1 MGKRSFGSIFISSIF
16 LFAFLSFAFLTHTRG
31 TRKADLHSGVGRE
44 KRLSQ
49 SVRSR
54 HSPCH
59 LACVG
64 LFCFFSFLLF
74 FFFSIFRFW
83 FAVAPPRTLANFCGC
98 QVALWISSSEL
109 RSGPRTHAPGRES
122 VGDRLLPE
130 SALHGRANPTRLAL
144 PRLPLRSPLPLR
156 RQPSVANPYSSGQPS
171 ALSQRSTTR
180 RPLLAGDR
188 SLVLILQH
196 LACFVQC
203 LDASSISV
211 DEVIRTVSLAHFETI
226 VGALVRIRHCHL
238 DRKLVETRSCTR
250 LSATSGLNDRHIRP
264 YTFSRPCSRS

>member
-16 LFAFLSFAFLTHTRG
+16 LFAFLSFASLTHTGG

-44 KRLSQ
+44 KKAQ
-49 SVRSR
+49 SVCAIASLSVPPGVRW
-54 HSPCH
+54 P
-59 LACVG
+59 
-64 LFCFFSFLLF
+64 FLLFLFSPF
-74 FFFSIFRFW
+74 FFFSIFLFW

-122 VGDRLLPE
+122 VGGRLLTE
-130 SALHGRANPTRLAL
+130 SALHGRANPMRLAL

-156 RQPSVANPYSSGQPS
+156 RQRSVAKPYSSSQPS

-203 LDASSISV
+203 LDASLISV